1 LSVLLGD
8 EPVLPL
14 STQFYQR
21 LLAVDY
27 DDARLHLDRWAK
39 EKPLEEIYETVI
51 VPALSHAEHD
61 TYKNDLDDDSKVLL
75 MDGVRQMIEELG
87 EIPLEKAESKENGT
101 DEIEQPISS
110 GDERNAQTEI
120 TCVPA
125 RDDADDVV
133 ALMLCQ
139 LLERRGFKSDNISL
153 APVPEMLSRIS
164 EIKPRII
171 CIAALPPFAMS
182 HARELYRKCRT
193 LLPQSRLII
202 CLWHFEGD
210 LQKTAVRMKI
220 ISGDSIFVTLPEVLD
235 YAKQELST
243 TASLNAVS

>member
-1 LSVLLGD
+1 
-8 EPVLPL
+8 
-14 STQFYQR
+14 
-21 LLAVDY
+21 
-27 DDARLHLDRWAK
+27 
-39 EKPLEEIYETVI
+39 
-51 VPALSHAEHD
+51 
-61 TYKNDLDDDSKVLL
+61 
-75 MDGVRQMIEELG
+75 
-87 EIPLEKAESKENGT
+87 
-101 DEIEQPISS
+101 
-110 GDERNAQTEI
+110 
-120 TCVPA
+120 
-125 RDDADDVV
+125 
-133 ALMLCQ
+133 
-139 LLERRGFKSDNISL
+139 
-153 APVPEMLSRIS
+153 VPEMLSRIS